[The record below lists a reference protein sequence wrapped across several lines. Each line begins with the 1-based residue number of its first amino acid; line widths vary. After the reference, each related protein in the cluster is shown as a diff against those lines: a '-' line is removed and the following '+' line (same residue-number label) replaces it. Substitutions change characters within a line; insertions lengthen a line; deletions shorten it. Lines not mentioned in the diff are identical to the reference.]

1 MNRAVGVSVF
11 WGAVGLL
18 PLLFFSCSATRPNLP
33 YTLNEKYRSVN
44 LSGRKLL
51 VVFPDEKHI
60 IINNKNDIADDFGGM
75 NATPESRIR
84 KFYFPEVFSTLK
96 SLASGDSIFLF
107 DQYCPDAE
115 WDTLCTGE
123 ITLRTGSDSTGVPY
137 SVPEKSR
144 METVGL
150 DSVLLVFFQEVEF
163 VRNKFQ
169 IEYYW
174 DDRSRKPANLEVT
187 AKILIWDF
195 TSDEPVFNGFLS
207 EKTEFQFGLQR
218 KHWDES
224 AHSLAKKLV
233 VAARCL

>member
-1 MNRAVGVSVF
+1 MKHRFLLNELAAV
-11 WGAVGLL
+11 AVLSSL
-18 PLLFFSCSATRPNLP
+18 PFFFCSATRPNLS
-33 YTLNEKYRSVN
+33 YTLNGKYLSAN
-44 LSGRKLL
+44 LSDMKLM

-60 IINNKNDIADDFGGM
+60 IINNKEDVADDFGGI

-107 DQYCPDAE
+107 DQYCPDVD
-115 WDTLCTGE
+115 WDTLCVSE

-137 SVPEKSR
+137 SIPEKQR
-144 METVGL
+144 MEAVGL
-150 DSVLLVFFQEVEF
+150 DSAVLVFFQEVEF

-174 DDRSRKPANLEVT
+174 DDRSRKPANLEVI
-187 AKILIWDF
+187 AKVLIWNYKE
-195 TSDEPVFNGFLS
+195 DEPVFNGFLS

-218 KHWDES
+218 RHWDES
-224 AHSLAKKLV
+224 ARSLAKKLV